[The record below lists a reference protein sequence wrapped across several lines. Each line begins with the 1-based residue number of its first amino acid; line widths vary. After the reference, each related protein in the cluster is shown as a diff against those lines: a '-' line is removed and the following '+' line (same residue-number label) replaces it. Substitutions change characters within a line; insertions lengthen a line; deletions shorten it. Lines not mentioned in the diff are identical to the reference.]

1 MRIIWL
7 IGIFCIG
14 AFGVDVKKADI
25 IVNANDGEH
34 EVILEFDSDYTLT
47 PKTKETSG
55 FRAIVF
61 EGVSAN
67 YKTRRNERIQDSFL
81 TEIQIFNL
89 SDEGLHILG
98 IGDSKDFT
106 INLTRAQNTFKITFA
121 KATPP
126 LSPLDTLLE
135 TPRPMQKINPAQAQ
149 QDSPQVE
156 STPSTSS
163 PLLSDVKR
171 EPMSIDLWRY
181 FALVGVMLLL
191 IAVLIWL
198 RSSMKGGVKSNG
210 NFTNIFGGTASKGNV
225 SIDGF
230 DSSFKI
236 IAQKKLDAK
245 NKILTIETNGYR
257 YLVLMGQ
264 NNNTI
269 IDRFKIATN
278 TPNGANGVNINNL
291 IIEDTQFA
299 KLLEKKEQRI
309 KQLKSQSV

>member
-7 IGIFCIG
+7 ISIFCIG
-14 AFGVDVKKADI
+14 VFGVEVKKTDV
-25 IVNANDGEH
+25 IVNANDEQH

-47 PKTKETSG
+47 PKNKETSG
-55 FRAIVF
+55 YRAIVF

-67 YKTRRNERIQDSFL
+67 YKARRNERIQNSFL
-81 TEIQIFNL
+81 TEIQIFNV
-89 SDEGLHILG
+89 SNEGLYILG
-98 IGDSKDFT
+98 IGDPKDF
-106 INLTRAQNTFKITFA
+106 IMNLARAQNTFKITFA

-135 TPRPMQKINPAQAQ
+135 TPRPVQVE

-156 STPSTSS
+156 SIPSTPS
-163 PLLSDVKR
+163 PLLSDAKR
-171 EPMSIDLWRY
+171 EPVSIDLWRY

-198 RSSMKGGVKSNG
+198 RSSMKGGVKSKG
-210 NFTNIFGGTASKGNV
+210 NFTSIFGSTVGKGNLGV
-225 SIDGF
+225 DGF